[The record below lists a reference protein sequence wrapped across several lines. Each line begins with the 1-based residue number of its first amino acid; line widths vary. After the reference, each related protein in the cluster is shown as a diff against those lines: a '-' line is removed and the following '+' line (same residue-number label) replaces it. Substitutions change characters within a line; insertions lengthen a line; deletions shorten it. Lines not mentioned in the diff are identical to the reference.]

1 MFCIYILCIGKIVRK
16 HGFSFHIYADDTQ
29 IYVGVKPDAA
39 ASVLVRLEK
48 CLEEIRAWMC
58 VHKLKLNDDKT
69 EFMMISTKSKLKKM
83 GELSLH
89 MGATAVPAAESAR
102 NLGVIIDKV
111 MDMDAQVTAICKS
124 AYFQLHNIGA
134 IRRYLTP
141 EVTAQLIHAFV
152 TSRLDYC
159 NALLY
164 GITDECLR
172 KLKRVQNTAAR
183 IITLSRKYD
192 HITPILKMLHW
203 LPIHLR
209 IEFKILLLT
218 YKALHGLAPVYLSEL
233 LVIQVQE
240 RSLRS
245 ANKEC
250 RLVVQTVQTNPKTG
264 DKAFSVTAPKLW
276 NQLPL
281 DIRNAKSVD
290 CFKRKLKTYYFTMF

>member
-1 MFCIYILCIGKIVRK
+1 M
-16 HGFSFHIYADDTQ
+16 
-29 IYVGVKPDAA
+29 
-39 ASVLVRLEK
+39 
-48 CLEEIRAWMC
+48 
-58 VHKLKLNDDKT
+58 
-69 EFMMISTKSKLKKM
+69 
-83 GELSLH
+83 
-89 MGATAVPAAESAR
+89 
-102 NLGVIIDKV
+102 
-111 MDMDAQVTAICKS
+111 
-124 AYFQLHNIGA
+124 
-134 IRRYLTP
+134 
-141 EVTAQLIHAFV
+141 

-240 RSLRS
+240 RSLLS

-290 CFKRKLKTYYFTMF
+290 CFKGHTTKNQKTYCSLVVSVKLLIKAS